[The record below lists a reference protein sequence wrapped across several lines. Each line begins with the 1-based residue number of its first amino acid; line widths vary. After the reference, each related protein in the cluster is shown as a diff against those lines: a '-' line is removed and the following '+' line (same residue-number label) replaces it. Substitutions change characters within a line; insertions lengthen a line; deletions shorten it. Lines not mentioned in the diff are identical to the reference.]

1 MGFWTI
7 DNSKWAY
14 RLDFALYAV
23 AVVALTLLLVLRT
36 PEGLQWLVLA
46 YTGTGLFIWS
56 GVEYVLHRFVLHG
69 MQPFARWHEAH
80 HERPAALIC
89 SSTFLSA
96 GLILLLVFLPAWWAL
111 EVWRASALTL
121 GVVGGYVIYAATH
134 HALHHWRVPGRW
146 MQQRKLWHARHHHHH
161 SEHAVCFGVTH
172 AVWDRVFGTAYPKE
186 K

>member
-7 DNSKWAY
+7 NNSKWAY
-14 RLDFALYAV
+14 RLDFAIYGV
-23 AVVALTLLLVLRT
+23 AVIALAGVLVLRT
-36 PEGLQWLVLA
+36 PVGLQWLVLA
-46 YTGTGLFIWS
+46 YALAGLLAWT

-69 MQPFARWHEAH
+69 LQPFTRWHEAH
-80 HERPAALIC
+80 HERPVALIC

-96 GLILLLVFLPAWWAL
+96 GLIVLLVFLPAFWAL

-121 GVVGGYVIYAATH
+121 GVVAGYVLYAATH
-134 HALHHWRVPGRW
+134 HALHHWRMTSPW
-146 MQQRKLWHARHHHHH
+146 LQQRKLWHARHHHHAQG
-161 SEHAVCFGVTH
+161 AVCFGVTN